1 VRDRRLT
8 REALAGIERWVVQEG
23 IECLYLL
30 ADAADTETAP
40 LAEEAGFRLVDV
52 RVTLDRQ
59 LVAGDDG
66 KGGGDGTEA
75 GNGGGSGDGDGR
87 ARGGAEGVSKVAIR
101 EAVPADVPELRRIA
115 GASHHDSRF
124 YHDSHFDRRRCD
136 ELYATWIEGCCGD
149 PDGVVLA
156 AAAPDAGSVRG
167 YITASLAAAGQGTIG
182 LFAVDG
188 AAQGQGIGGRL
199 IAAAF
204 DWLAGRG
211 ATRASVVTQGRN
223 VRAQRIYQQF
233 GMRTCSLEL
242 WYHRWW

>member
-1 VRDRRLT
+1 VRDSRLT
-8 REALAGIERWVVQEG
+8 REALASIERWAVQEG
-23 IECLYLL
+23 IECLYFL
-30 ADAADTETAP
+30 ADAADRDTAP

-59 LVAGDDG
+59 LGVGDDG

-87 ARGGAEGVSKVAIR
+87 ARRGAEGVSTVAIR

-115 GASHHDSRF
+115 AASHHDSRF

-136 ELYATWIEGCCGD
+136 ELYSTWIESCRGD
-149 PDGVVLA
+149 PDGVVL

-167 YITASLAAAGQGTIG
+167 YITASLAAAGQGRIG
-182 LFAVDG
+182 LFAVDS
-188 AAQGQGIGGRL
+188 AARGQGIGGRL

-233 GMRTCSLEL
+233 GMRTRSLEL